1 MIGPDKKTPPKSSI
15 RALNLMFDDRYS
27 GPVKRILKSAQAMRN
42 LGVVL
47 EIAIPDR
54 GGNAEIEAQREGV
67 AVYRIKIRRFPK
79 LSKPFHILRWA
90 LGLPLEIIRIGRF
103 LHRNNPDIVN
113 LSGAFFIAPAI
124 AARLLRIPLVW
135 HLNDTVFSMRIS
147 FFLGFVVR
155 ALANCVVA
163 QGEAVAD
170 HYRLPKGTYELV
182 YSHVD
187 TNHFA
192 PLEVPRSDRK
202 TDIHHTAR
210 VGIIANWSPLKG
222 LEYFLEAAKRI
233 RASVGSDVRFVIVG
247 ARLDTQQEY
256 ADRIEAV
263 IMDNGLSELIE
274 CKGFVADPAEIVQDL
289 DILVMSSVSEACPNV
304 VLEGMSAGVAVVATD
319 VGCVRELLEPNNGAR
334 LGIVVPVKD
343 PEALANAVLEL
354 LADRPQAVAMGL
366 AARQSAKLRFTVGK
380 YAEAHAQIYRDV
392 LNPLRHRNG
401 S

>member
-1 MIGPDKKTPPKSSI
+1 MIGPDKKSRPKSSI
-15 RALNLMFDDRYS
+15 RVLNLMFDDRYS
-27 GPVKRILKSAQAMRN
+27 GPIKRIVKSSHALRN

-47 EIAIPDR
+47 ELAIPDR
-54 GGNAEIEAQREGV
+54 GGNAETEAQREGV

-79 LSKPFHILRWA
+79 LSKPFHILHWA

-103 LHRNNPDIVN
+103 LRRNNPDIVN

-147 FFLGFVVR
+147 FFLGLVVR
-155 ALANCVVA
+155 ALANCIVA

-192 PLEVPRSDRK
+192 PLEVPRSDGK
-202 TDIHHTAR
+202 TDIHQTPR

-222 LEYFLEAAKRI
+222 LEYFLKAAKRI
-233 RASVGSDVRFVIVG
+233 RASVGPDVRFIIVG

-256 ADRIEAV
+256 GDRIEAG
-263 IMDNGLSELIE
+263 IMDSELSGLIE
-274 CKGFVADPAEIVQDL
+274 CKGFVADPAEIVRGL

-304 VLEGMSAGVAVVATD
+304 ILEGMSAGVAVVATD
-319 VGCVRELLEPNNGAR
+319 VGCVRELLEPVDGER
-334 LGIVVPVKD
+334 LGIVVPARD
-343 PEALANAVLEL
+343 PEALANAVLQL
-354 LADRPQAVAMGL
+354 LSDRPQVRLMGL
-366 AARQSAKLRFTVGK
+366 AARRSAKARFTVDK
-380 YAEAHAQIYRDV
+380 YAELHAQIYRGV
-392 LNPLRHRNG
+392 L